1 MINPS
6 SEIDSIT
13 FQIAVSF
20 SSMNGEEYF
29 SWGKYT
35 LFQNSDAPTA
45 ALCGE
50 EIEAQ
55 SATHELDDIRGLE
68 FMGFQR
74 LFKIE
79 EIAVSPLV
87 QDIVPASGM
96 PLY

>member
-1 MINPS
+1 
-6 SEIDSIT
+6 
-13 FQIAVSF
+13 
-20 SSMNGEEYF
+20 MNGEEYF

-45 ALCGE
+45 ALCSE

-74 LFKIE
+74 LF
-79 EIAVSPLV
+79 
-87 QDIVPASGM
+87 
-96 PLY
+96 